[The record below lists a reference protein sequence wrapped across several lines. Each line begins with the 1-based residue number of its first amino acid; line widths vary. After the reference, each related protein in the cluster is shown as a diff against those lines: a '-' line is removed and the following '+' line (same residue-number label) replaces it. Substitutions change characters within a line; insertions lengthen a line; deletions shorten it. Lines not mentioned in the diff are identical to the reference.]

1 LSVSVRDL
9 WGGSSDDTAGLP
21 FPVFGRSTGSSR
33 DVEPVRESALPRSG
47 GGAPESFESFD
58 PCRLIAPLPA
68 DADGGQ
74 LARNDESADGLRT
87 DLQLVRY
94 VLNAAE

>member
-9 WGGSSDDTAGLP
+9 RGGSSDDTAVLP

-47 GGAPESFESFD
+47 GGAPESFD

>member
-1 LSVSVRDL
+1 V
-9 WGGSSDDTAGLP
+9 A
-21 FPVFGRSTGSSR
+21 
-33 DVEPVRESALPRSG
+33 